1 MGIVAVN
8 LVNAWIRKQGK
19 LSAINKA
26 RNAVKTDM
34 PSRAGSSAKHT
45 RTRIIVASDTVR
57 EREEVPCKRIGET
70 MPIGNLHGRFELS
83 TAMPRLAPAKPH
95 KGRTYGN
102 GSIPPSP
109 PIPPVS
115 KSDIAVKAY
124 GKGLSTERQGEG
136 VQPLGLQPV
145 QWLSTQLQILLQQPR
160 GHVRYG
166 GGSVVSLKKSL
177 VDTGT
182 AFGIFKAELTRWR
195 TYIIRD
201 GGLHF
206 NFVSDPCLLETI
218 ELNFRCVE
226 EAQSQGVLCKVLTKR
241 SDWLDHLAVQ
251 KASPTRILSP

>member
-70 MPIGNLHGRFELS
+70 MPIGNLHGRFELP

-124 GKGLSTERQGEG
+124 GKAVYQPNGKAREYSPWACNLYNGCPHNCKYCFNNHG
-136 VQPLGLQPV
+136 VM
-145 QWLSTQLQILLQQPR
+145 S
-160 GHVRYG
+160 
-166 GGSVVSLKKSL
+166 
-177 VDTGT
+177 DT
-182 AFGIFKAELTRWR
+182 
-195 TYIIRD
+195 
-201 GGLHF
+201 
-206 NFVSDPCLLETI
+206 
-218 ELNFRCVE
+218 VE
-226 EAQSQGVLCKVLTKR
+226 A
-241 SDWLDHLAVQ
+241 
-251 KASPTRILSP
+251 ASCP